1 MQASQVLSTGFL
13 AHGVIGSIV
22 QAVSSIAHFA
32 AAGFEIVRRRC
43 RREDVVALSFAG
55 RSWGDSTE
63 REMSNDVAS
72 WGRTRF

>member
-13 AHGVIGSIV
+13 VHGVIGSIV
-22 QAVSSIAHFA
+22 QAVSSIARFA

-43 RREDVVALSFAG
+43 RREDLVASSYAG

-63 REMSNDVAS
+63 REMTNDVTS
-72 WGRTRF
+72 WGCTRF

>member
-13 AHGVIGSIV
+13 AHSVIV

-43 RREDVVALSFAG
+43 RREDLVALSYAG

-63 REMSNDVAS
+63 CEMTNDVAS
-72 WGRTRF
+72 WGCTRF